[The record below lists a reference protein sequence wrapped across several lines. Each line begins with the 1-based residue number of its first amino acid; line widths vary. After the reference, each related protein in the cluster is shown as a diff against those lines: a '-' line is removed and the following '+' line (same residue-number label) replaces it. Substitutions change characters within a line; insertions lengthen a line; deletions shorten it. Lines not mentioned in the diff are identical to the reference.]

1 MATSAQT
8 EVQAITNLPYKSDPT
23 DVKTFNIG
31 EGMMT
36 DTKAIFHA
44 EGYQTGM
51 ALGMVEIIW
60 QNGDA
65 TAPHVHKLEDEGFFM
80 LEGELTLHLP
90 GRTSVVAR
98 KGEFVWAPRDMPHYY
113 QVTGKDGARVLV
125 MEIPGGSLMTF
136 FRGVAGGMGSDIS
149 TEEKL
154 NEFAEW
160 SDDNFGIKFF
170 EADHDFGTPEW

>member
-1 MATSAQT
+1 MATTAQD
-8 EVQAITNLPYKSDPT
+8 VQAVSNLPFKSDPT

-44 EGYQTGM
+44 EGHQTGM

-60 QNGDA
+60 QKGDA
-65 TAPHVHKLEDEGFFM
+65 TAPHVHKLEDEGFYI

-90 GRTSVVAR
+90 GRLSVVAR

-113 QVTGKDGARVLV
+113 QVTGDDGARVLV
-125 MEIPGGSLMTF
+125 LEIPGGSLMTF
-136 FRGVAGGMGSDIS
+136 FRGVADGMGSDIS
-149 TEEKL
+149 TDEKL

-170 EADHDFGTPEW
+170 EPDHDFGTPEW